1 MKDQNKPDDDLSFL
15 DDIKKELDAE
25 RDADYSNVT
34 PERAAYLLKFYPRD
48 MPVGY
53 EKIKPEEFFDGAL

>member
-34 PERAAYLLKFYPRD
+34 PEGRISSEVLPTRYAGRLRKNQA
-48 MPVGY
+48 
-53 EKIKPEEFFDGAL
+53 